1 MFPGFP
7 ARISDMR
14 NRFSALS
21 ADAEFLLLQLP
32 QFMFLTEFAIYQR
45 CRIFASILGLVKDTM
60 LLTEFIIYQDAEF
73 LHPSL
78 F

>member
-7 ARISDMR
+7 ARIS
-14 NRFSALS
+14 FSVLS

-32 QFMFLTEFAIYQR
+32 QFMFVTEFAIYQR
-45 CRIFASILGLVKDTM
+45 CRIFASMLGLGKDTM